1 MKKLRRKPT
10 YGAAIR
16 LARIAAGLFS
26 KPYGW
31 SFKSIAETL
40 EISERTLARYVS
52 VLGGEL
58 RDWHGGPLVEVVGN
72 GAERKLRLV
81 SSMKAAEASSYQVA
95 LLYFSLTVLKFLE
108 GTVLNEG
115 GGGVWEKV
123 FRNLSSTQQTRL
135 SGRQR
140 SFYGVPY
147 A

>member
-52 VLGGEL
+52 VLRGEL
-58 RDWHGGPLVEVVGN
+58 LDWRGGPLCVVKIGDAV
-72 GAERKLRLV
+72 G
-81 SSMKAAEASSYQVA
+81 EAQA
-95 LLYFSLTVLKFLE
+95 RQA
-108 GTVLNEG
+108 EG
-115 GGGVWEKV
+115 GA
-123 FRNLSSTQQTRL
+123 RAR
-135 SGRQR
+135 RCCR
-140 SFYGVPY
+140 
-147 A
+147 

>member
-52 VLGGEL
+52 VLRGEL
-58 RDWHGGPLVEVVGN
+58 RGDACRQPGHGKYCPDPHD
-72 GAERKLRLV
+72 RI
-81 SSMKAAEASSYQVA
+81 
-95 LLYFSLTVLKFLE
+95 
-108 GTVLNEG
+108 
-115 GGGVWEKV
+115 
-123 FRNLSSTQQTRL
+123 
-135 SGRQR
+135 
-140 SFYGVPY
+140 
-147 A
+147 